1 MRRRIYAIIIC
12 LCTITAISYAQ
23 QNNGQRNQRQFFS
36 PEAYNQGLEEFVKNE
51 AGLNDEECKKFFPL
65 MHEMMNKQREVNSQI
80 QQVMAKGF
88 SAKTEADYEQIITRS
103 INLEIENRKVEQ
115 MYYKKFHSVL
125 SWKQIHKV
133 RIALSRYSME
143 ALRRFVPNYP
153 QNNQRNWQGM
163 PNVGNRNGN
172 NNGNGNGN
180 NNNNRGM
187 FPQFGQF
194 PQFGGQPQNQNQN
207 RK

>member
-12 LCTITAISYAQ
+12 LCTITATCYAQ
-23 QNNGQRNQRQFFS
+23 QNNGQKNQRQFFS

-103 INLEIENRKVEQ
+103 INLEIESRKVEQ
-115 MYYKKFHSVL
+115 TYYKRFHSIL

-143 ALRRFVPNYP
+143 ALRRFVPNYN
-153 QNNQRNWQGM
+153 QNNQRYWQGM
-163 PNVGNRNGN
+163 QNGGNRNGN
-172 NNGNGNGN
+172 NNGNS
-180 NNNNRGM
+180 NNNRGM

-194 PQFGGQPQNQNQN
+194 PQFGGQQQNQN
-207 RK
+207 RRQQ

>member
-12 LCTITAISYAQ
+12 LCTITATCFAQ

-103 INLEIENRKVEQ
+103 INLEIESRKVEQ
-115 MYYKKFHSVL
+115 TYYKKFHSVL

-143 ALRRFVPNYP
+143 ALRRFVPNYN

-163 PNVGNRNGN
+163 QNGGNRNGN
-172 NNGNGNGN
+172 NNGNGNS
-180 NNNNRGM
+180 NNNRGM

-194 PQFGGQPQNQNQN
+194 PQFGGQQQNQN
-207 RK
+207 RRQQ

>member
-12 LCTITAISYAQ
+12 LCTITATCYAQ
-23 QNNGQRNQRQFFS
+23 QNNGQKNQRQFFS

-103 INLEIENRKVEQ
+103 INLEIESRKVEQ
-115 MYYKKFHSVL
+115 TYYKRFHSIL

-143 ALRRFVPNYP
+143 ALRRFVPNYN
-153 QNNQRNWQGM
+153 QNNQRYWQGM
-163 PNVGNRNGN
+163 QNGGNRNGN
-172 NNGNGNGN
+172 NNGNGNS
-180 NNNNRGM
+180 NNRGM

-194 PQFGGQPQNQNQN
+194 PQFGGQQQNQN
-207 RK
+207 RRQQ

>member
-23 QNNGQRNQRQFFS
+23 QNNGQRNQRQFFT

-163 PNVGNRNGN
+163 PNGGNR
-172 NNGNGNGN
+172 NGN

-194 PQFGGQPQNQNQN
+194 PQFGGQQQNQN

>member
-12 LCTITAISYAQ
+12 LCTITATCYAQ
-23 QNNGQRNQRQFFS
+23 QNNGQKNQRQFFS

-103 INLEIENRKVEQ
+103 INLEIESRKVEQ
-115 MYYKKFHSVL
+115 TYYKRFHSIL

-143 ALRRFVPNYP
+143 ALRRFVPNYN
-153 QNNQRNWQGM
+153 QNNQRYWQGM
-163 PNVGNRNGN
+163 QNGGNRNGNNRNGN
-172 NNGNGNGN
+172 NNG
-180 NNNNRGM
+180 GM
-187 FPQFGQF
+187 FPQFGPF
-194 PQFGGQPQNQNQN
+194 PQFGGQQNQNQN
-207 RK
+207 RR

>member
-23 QNNGQRNQRQFFS
+23 QNNGQRNQRQFFT

-88 SAKTEADYEQIITRS
+88 SAKTEADYEQIITKS

-163 PNVGNRNGN
+163 PNGGNR
-172 NNGNGNGN
+172 NGN

-194 PQFGGQPQNQNQN
+194 PQFGGQQQNQN

>member
-12 LCTITAISYAQ
+12 LCTITATCYAQ
-23 QNNGQRNQRQFFS
+23 QNNGQKNQRQFFS

-103 INLEIENRKVEQ
+103 INLEIESRKVEQ
-115 MYYKKFHSVL
+115 TYYKRFHSIL

-143 ALRRFVPNYP
+143 ALRRFVPNYN
-153 QNNQRNWQGM
+153 QNNQRYWQGM
-163 PNVGNRNGN
+163 QNGGNRNGN
-172 NNGNGNGN
+172 NNGNGNS
-180 NNNNRGM
+180 NNNRGM

-194 PQFGGQPQNQNQN
+194 PQFGGQQQNQN
-207 RK
+207 RRQQ

>member
-12 LCTITAISYAQ
+12 LCTITATCYAQ

-88 SAKTEADYEQIITRS
+88 NAKTEADYEQIITRS
-103 INLEIENRKVEQ
+103 INLEIESRKVEQ
-115 MYYKKFHSVL
+115 TYYKRFHSIL

-143 ALRRFVPNYP
+143 ALRRFVPNYN

-163 PNVGNRNGN
+163 PNGGNRNGN
-172 NNGNGNGN
+172 NNGNGNG
-180 NNNNRGM
+180 NNNRGM

-194 PQFGGQPQNQNQN
+194 PQFGGQQQNQN
-207 RK
+207 RRQQ

>member
-1 MRRRIYAIIIC
+1 MRRRIYVIIIC
-12 LCTITAISYAQ
+12 LCTITATCFAQ

-103 INLEIENRKVEQ
+103 INLEIESRKVEQ
-115 MYYKKFHSVL
+115 TYYKKFHSVL

-153 QNNQRNWQGM
+153 QNNQRNWQGA
-163 PNVGNRNGN
+163 PNGGNRNGN
-172 NNGNGNGN
+172 NGNG
-180 NNNNRGM
+180 NNNRGM

-194 PQFGGQPQNQNQN
+194 PQFGGQQNQNQN
-207 RK
+207 RR

>member
-12 LCTITAISYAQ
+12 LCTITATCYAQ
-23 QNNGQRNQRQFFS
+23 QNNGQKNQRQFFS

-103 INLEIENRKVEQ
+103 INLEIESRKVEQ
-115 MYYKKFHSVL
+115 TYYKKFHSVL

-143 ALRRFVPNYP
+143 ALRRFVPNYN
-153 QNNQRNWQGM
+153 QNNQRYWQGM
-163 PNVGNRNGN
+163 QNGGNRNGN
-172 NNGNGNGN
+172 NNGNGNS
-180 NNNNRGM
+180 NNRGM

-194 PQFGGQPQNQNQN
+194 PQFGGQQQNQN
-207 RK
+207 RRQQ

>member
-1 MRRRIYAIIIC
+1 MRRRIYAIIVC
-12 LCTITAISYAQ
+12 LCTITATCFAQ
-23 QNNGQRNQRQFFS
+23 PNNGQRNQRQFFS

-103 INLEIENRKVEQ
+103 INLEIESRKVEQ
-115 MYYKKFHSVL
+115 TYYKRFHSIL

-143 ALRRFVPNYP
+143 ALRRFVPNYN
-153 QNNQRNWQGM
+153 QNNQRYWQGM
-163 PNVGNRNGN
+163 QNGGNRNGN
-172 NNGNGNGN
+172 NNGNGNSY
-180 NNNNRGM
+180 NNRGM

-194 PQFGGQPQNQNQN
+194 PQFGGQQQNQN
-207 RK
+207 RRQQ

>member
-23 QNNGQRNQRQFFS
+23 QNNGQRNQRQFFT

-163 PNVGNRNGN
+163 PNGGNRNGN
-172 NNGNGNGN
+172 NNGNGN

-194 PQFGGQPQNQNQN
+194 PQFGGQQQNQN

>member
-12 LCTITAISYAQ
+12 LCTITATCFAQ

-103 INLEIENRKVEQ
+103 INLEIESRKVEQ
-115 MYYKKFHSVL
+115 TYYKKFHSVL

-143 ALRRFVPNYP
+143 ALRRFVPNYN
-153 QNNQRNWQGM
+153 QNNQRYWQGM
-163 PNVGNRNGN
+163 QNGGNRNGN
-172 NNGNGNGN
+172 NNGNGNS
-180 NNNNRGM
+180 NNNRGM

-194 PQFGGQPQNQNQN
+194 PQFGGQQQNQN
-207 RK
+207 RRQQ

>member
-12 LCTITAISYAQ
+12 LCTITATCYAQ
-23 QNNGQRNQRQFFS
+23 QNNGQKNQRQFFS

-103 INLEIENRKVEQ
+103 INLEIESRKVEQ
-115 MYYKKFHSVL
+115 TYYKRFHSIL

-143 ALRRFVPNYP
+143 ALRRFVPNYN
-153 QNNQRNWQGM
+153 QNNQRYWQGM
-163 PNVGNRNGN
+163 QNGGNRNGN
-172 NNGNGNGN
+172 NNGNGNS

-194 PQFGGQPQNQNQN
+194 PQFGGQQQNQN
-207 RK
+207 RRQQ

>member
-12 LCTITAISYAQ
+12 LCTITATCYAQ
-23 QNNGQRNQRQFFS
+23 QNNGQKNQRQFFS

-103 INLEIENRKVEQ
+103 INLEIESRKVEQ
-115 MYYKKFHSVL
+115 TYYKRFHSIL

-143 ALRRFVPNYP
+143 ALRRFVPNYN
-153 QNNQRNWQGM
+153 QNNQRYWQEMQNG
-163 PNVGNRNGN
+163 GNRNGN
-172 NNGNGNGN
+172 NNGNGNS
-180 NNNNRGM
+180 NNNRGM

-194 PQFGGQPQNQNQN
+194 PQFGGQQQNQN
-207 RK
+207 RRQQ

>member
-12 LCTITAISYAQ
+12 LCTITATCFAQ

-103 INLEIENRKVEQ
+103 INLEIESRKVE
-115 MYYKKFHSVL
+115 
-125 SWKQIHKV
+125 
-133 RIALSRYSME
+133 
-143 ALRRFVPNYP
+143 
-153 QNNQRNWQGM
+153 
-163 PNVGNRNGN
+163 
-172 NNGNGNGN
+172 
-180 NNNNRGM
+180 
-187 FPQFGQF
+187 
-194 PQFGGQPQNQNQN
+194 
-207 RK
+207 